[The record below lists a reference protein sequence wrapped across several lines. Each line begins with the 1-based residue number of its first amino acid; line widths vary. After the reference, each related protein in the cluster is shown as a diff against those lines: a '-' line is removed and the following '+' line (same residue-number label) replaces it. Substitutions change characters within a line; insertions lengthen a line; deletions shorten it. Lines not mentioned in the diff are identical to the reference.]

1 MSDAFLDTVKNRR
14 SIYALKKESTIPD
27 SKLEQIV
34 EHAITHVPSALNSQS
49 TRVLMVVREE
59 HDKLW
64 DTIRSVLKEMVP
76 ESQWAATEK
85 KLDGFKAGYGTILF
99 FEHRTTVS
107 EFEQK
112 YPIFAPYFLGWAS
125 QASALHQYTIWT
137 ALAAEGMGCNLQHYN
152 PLIDERVRNE
162 WGLPVDWENNAQLV
176 FGKPAGPPGEK
187 TFLSVKDRIRTAGL
201 KT

>member
-14 SIYALKKESTIPD
+14 SIYELQKESTIPD

-64 DTIRSVLKEMVP
+64 ETIRSVLKELVP

-85 KLDGFKAGYGTILF
+85 KLDGFKAGYGT
-99 FEHRTTVS
+99 VCS
-107 EFEQK
+107 
-112 YPIFAPYFLGWAS
+112 PAP
-125 QASALHQYTIWT
+125 
-137 ALAAEGMGCNLQHYN
+137 
-152 PLIDERVRNE
+152 PL
-162 WGLPVDWENNAQLV
+162 
-176 FGKPAGPPGEK
+176 
-187 TFLSVKDRIRTAGL
+187 S
-201 KT
+201 